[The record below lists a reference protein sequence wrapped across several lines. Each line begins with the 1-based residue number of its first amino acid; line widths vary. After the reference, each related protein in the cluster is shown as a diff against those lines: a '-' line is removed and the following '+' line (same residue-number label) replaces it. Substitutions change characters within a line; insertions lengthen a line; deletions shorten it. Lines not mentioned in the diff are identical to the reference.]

1 MYIYKDIL
9 GRFLN
14 KSSIEGSGLHACVL
28 HPQDES
34 WDVKGK
40 PWHEA
45 VSLEMKVPGL
55 SCPPRVRSHLLSWG
69 TPLRVSDLFP
79 LPGPREGG
87 ALFSSVYPCFGHQA
101 LGWRVPSVCWV
112 QLRGWGSG
120 FIISSGQIKVP
131 PEKGPR
137 FPSDSKEAAAY
148 ISALED
154 WGCESYGGLKD
165 RG

>member
-14 KSSIEGSGLHACVL
+14 KSFTEGSGLHACVL

-69 TPLRVSDLFP
+69 SPLRVSDLFP
-79 LPGPREGG
+79 LPGPMEGG
-87 ALFSSVYPCFGHQA
+87 CSSQLCVPMLWAPG
-101 LGWRVPSVCWV
+101 LGVESPLGV
-112 QLRGWGSG
+112 LGSAAWL
-120 FIISSGQIKVP
+120 GQWFYH
-131 PEKGPR
+131 R
-137 FPSDSKEAAAY
+137 FRTD
-148 ISALED
+148 
-154 WGCESYGGLKD
+154 
-165 RG
+165 